1 MKKNLDDIRENLE
14 IEIDTAKALSEIMVL
29 LHASSRSFDQNEITF
44 NAVKNVFE
52 LISEIADNHVRNL
65 DTVANELVD
74 FHNDLKT
81 K

>member
-29 LHASSRSFDQNEITF
+29 LHAGSHSFDQNEITF

-74 FHNDLKT
+74 FHNDLKI